1 MKIGFVSSGVLL
13 GLSAGAL
20 RIVLF
25 GLNYELQSVRIQA
38 HMVGVEGLEEA
49 GVGVGCGE
57 AGVAGWEG
65 LLLSHSVMYSHVGY
79 SDFLRQFS
87 PL

>member
-49 GVGVGCGE
+49 GVGVGCG
-57 AGVAGWEG
+57 GSWSGWLG
-65 LLLSHSVMYSHVGY
+65 RALLSHSVMYSHVGY
-79 SDFLRQFS
+79 LNFLRQFS